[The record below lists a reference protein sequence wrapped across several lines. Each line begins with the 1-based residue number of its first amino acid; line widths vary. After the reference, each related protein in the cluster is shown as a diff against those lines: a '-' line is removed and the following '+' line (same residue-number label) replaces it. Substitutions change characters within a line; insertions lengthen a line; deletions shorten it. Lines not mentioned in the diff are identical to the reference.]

1 MNDPKSSLRLV
12 FALFSLFLLNMKCV
26 QFREVQGRPGRSFR
40 IVYISYAPHPPP
52 DRTPVHP
59 RDNKAEWA
67 NKLSPLLVFFF
78 GNLSF
83 WSSLLLVILVFVH
96 LCFWSSSF
104 LVIFHFCNVVFL
116 FGWGRLPF
124 WERSSSIWGLVPP
137 LKPASDP
144 LTSLRFPDLPITS
157 WDWIFKLRDDSKNKN
172 V

>member
-96 LCFWSSSF
+96 LCFWSSFILVVSF
-104 LVIFHFCNVVFL
+104 LVVFVL
-116 FGWGRLPF
+116 SRLRFWSSSFFGRLRF
-124 WERSSSIWGLVPP
+124 WSS
-137 LKPASDP
+137 
-144 LTSLRFPDLPITS
+144 
-157 WDWIFKLRDDSKNKN
+157 
-172 V
+172 

>member
-40 IVYISYAPHPPP
+40 IVYISYAPPP
-52 DRTPVHP
+52 TPHQTVHRCIRETTRP
-59 RDNKAEWA
+59 NGPISCH
-67 NKLSPLLVFFF
+67 LSLSFFF

-116 FGWGRLPF
+116 FGCGRLPF

-157 WDWIFKLRDDSKNKN
+157 
-172 V
+172 